1 MLKPQVAQYRALA
14 ESRAG
19 HQTGESDRAEV
30 LNRFY
35 QFFSRH
41 FDDPALALRYRLD
54 RASRGL

>member
-1 MLKPQVAQYRALA
+1 
-14 ESRAG
+14 
-19 HQTGESDRAEV
+19 